1 MLLVDRLPERITVR
15 KFPIC
20 LRFEQR
26 RVGGFPPRTGLAD
39 SLGLSRYLTPQ
50 MNFFGHAVVAC
61 GQSAEPGFVLG
72 AMLPDLVG
80 MAGVRVTAVL
90 DERLALGVALHHETD
105 RRFHSAPDFRTLCE
119 SAVTTLEAQGVG
131 RGAARAVGHVGSEL
145 LLDGALSGDRSAR
158 GAYAAA
164 LDLGLQDG
172 LLDRIRLKPGHEAT
186 HLARM
191 LRRLSNAPLPEG
203 YQDPDFVYERLH
215 AILVRR
221 PRIALHPADEEPVK
235 RWLRGAAP
243 RLLDCAASL
252 LAAAG

>member
-1 MLLVDRLPERITVR
+1 
-15 KFPIC
+15 
-20 LRFEQR
+20 
-26 RVGGFPPRTGLAD
+26 
-39 SLGLSRYLTPQ
+39 

-61 GQSAEPGFVLG
+61 TQSAEPGFVLG

-105 RRFHSAPDFRTLCE
+105 RRFHSAPDFRALCE

-145 LLDGALSGDRSAR
+145 LLDGALSGDRAAR

-164 LDLGLQDG
+164 IDSGLQDG
-172 LLDRIRLKPGHEAT
+172 LLDRIRLKPGQQAA
-186 HLARM
+186 HLG
-191 LRRLSNAPLPEG
+191 RLLQRLASAPLPQG

-215 AILVRR
+215 AILARR
-221 PRIALHPADEEPVK
+221 PRIALQLADHEPVK
-235 RWLRGAAP
+235 RWLHATAP
-243 RLLDCAASL
+243 RLADRATAL